1 MPIHPAWDEVGRSK
15 AGLGALSAQHSHFFK
30 NINQK
35 VLVVIMTFAKGFPTS
50 IMMRTTLLRLM
61 VAFKVAT
68 A

>member
-15 AGLGALSAQHSHFFK
+15 AGLGALSNFFLYT
-30 NINQK
+30 NQK
-35 VLVVIMTFAKGFPTS
+35 LLVVIMTFAKGFPTS